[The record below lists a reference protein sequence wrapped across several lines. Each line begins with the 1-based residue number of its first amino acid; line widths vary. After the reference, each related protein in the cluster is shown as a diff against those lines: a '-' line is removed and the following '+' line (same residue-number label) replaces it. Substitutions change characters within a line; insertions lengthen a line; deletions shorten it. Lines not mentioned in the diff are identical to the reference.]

1 MASKRFLEMF
11 LDFLMMLNPESSL
24 PNSIFEFLKIKSTE
38 DQGSLMKHPR
48 EVSDNAQPSCIFC
61 TPAFIFYEQFVQ
73 TLPSSV
79 QTVGIAVAVMLSVT
93 FGFMPKHVVLF
104 IVTLILVSITT
115 GIFGFVFHWD
125 LIFSLMTVIR
135 RVMIVFFLWI
145 SVFTYAMHFYWVYV
159 IEIWWWKLLIK
170 LVEW

>member
-48 EVSDNAQPSCIFC
+48 EVSDNAQPSCIFY
-61 TPAFIFYEQFVQ
+61 TPAFIFYKQFVQ

-115 GIFGFVFHWD
+115 GFFGFVFHWD
-125 LIFSLMTVIR
+125 LTFSLMTVIR
-135 RVMIVFFLWI
+135 RVMIVFFYGFQCSHMPCI
-145 SVFTYAMHFYWVYV
+145 FTEYM
-159 IEIWWWKLLIK
+159 L
-170 LVEW
+170 